1 MASVRRH
8 TARLLQCGNMFG
20 ARRFSGPGAVGG
32 LPRAVAD
39 WRRPESGRLSNV
51 MTKTAR
57 ALIAALLLSVAAA
70 GCSEEEPA
78 GDLRGEL
85 AELRDR
91 IAEAK
96 ETAERHQGG
105 LVGEMAAM
113 RREALLLSAALL
125 ENRLIAE
132 EGGVPAKLVAPAT
145 SPDPARAHQILR
157 HIAAAEERLE
167 HAKKQ
172 AETNESVAGSLAQT
186 TVVTQELALAQLW
199 LAYYQSDYGLALPG
213 RDERKDTR
221 ALEVAAGSGAPAP
234 ADPARIVEDLGA
246 LKDSARAEGAENS
259 SAAEPPATKPA
270 LKAAAQDVGAPIDTA
285 KSSIAEAPAAKPAA
299 AEAAQEIGA
308 PVDSAENGGAAPLA
322 TETTPEEDAQHVTAL
337 IDSVKVGGPTNPKKE
352 KETEPASAPQ
362 PPPRHYSREDT
373 VRLQLLLQE
382 AGFNPGTVDG
392 RWGPSTQG
400 AIAEFQ
406 RASGLPASGQP
417 DAATL
422 DALGS
427 N

>member
-1 MASVRRH
+1 
-8 TARLLQCGNMFG
+8 
-20 ARRFSGPGAVGG
+20 
-32 LPRAVAD
+32 
-39 WRRPESGRLSNV
+39 
-51 MTKTAR
+51 MTKKAR

-78 GDLRGEL
+78 GDLRAEL

-132 EGGVPAKLVAPAT
+132 EGSVPAKLVAPAT
-145 SPDPARAHQILR
+145 SPNPARAQQILR
-157 HIAAAEERLE
+157 HIAAAEEQLE

-186 TVVTQELALAQLW
+186 TVVTQELALAQLS
-199 LAYYQSDYGLALPG
+199 LAYYQSAYGLALPG
-213 RDERKDTR
+213 RDERKDIPAR
-221 ALEVAAGSGAPAP
+221 EVAAGSGAPAP

-246 LKDSARAEGAENS
+246 LQDSARAESAENS

-270 LKAAAQDVGAPIDTA
+270 PKAAAQDVGAPIDTA

-299 AEAAQEIGA
+299 EEAAQEIGA
-308 PVDSAENGGAAPLA
+308 PVDSAKNGAAAPLA
-322 TETTPEEDAQHVTAL
+322 TETTPEEDAQDVTAL
-337 IDSVKVGGPTNPKKE
+337 IDSVKGGGPK

-362 PPPRHYSREDT
+362 PPPRHYSRKET
-373 VRLQLLLQE
+373 VRIQLLLQE

-400 AIAEFQ
+400 AMAEFQ
-406 RASGLPASGQP
+406 RASGLPVSGQP
-417 DAATL
+417 DAVTL